1 MEISREFLHD
11 RVVLI
16 LTTIMSVLTVI
27 GVSIVF
33 LRFDAA
39 KSATTTIAYRQ
50 NVAGIVYQPGKPI
63 DIYLLAVFMLATAIG
78 GLVLANHIYPARR
91 SVSIF
96 VLGSA
101 DFLLVLAAIVANS
114 LILLQ

>member
-1 MEISREFLHD
+1 
-11 RVVLI
+11 
-16 LTTIMSVLTVI
+16 MSVLTVI

-63 DIYLLAVFMLATAIG
+63 DIYSLAIFMLITAIG
-78 GLVLANHIYPARR
+78 ALILANHIYPARR
-91 SVSIF
+91 SAALFI
-96 VLGSA
+96 LGSA